1 MPRKLSNW
9 LTAYGEYTKGNES
22 PESFHIWAGL
32 ATIAAAAQRKVCL
45 DLKHFKVYTN
55 LLVLLV
61 GPSGEVRKSTAL
73 GFARGIAKE
82 LEDWGYKL
90 EIAPKKLSGASLI
103 SRMSRIQNPEHQ
115 SLTVYAGELGTLLGA
130 QSTDVTDM
138 VTDLHDCE
146 IDFDK
151 ELVSR
156 AAEKITAP
164 WLNVIGATTPVWL
177 ADNLPKT
184 AIEGGFLSRTIL
196 VYEGESDKRIAL
208 PDMSAAQ
215 EAMRKPLL
223 NDLCEVAQ
231 VRGNFVLTPGAKEM
245 YTAWY
250 NNKDNFR
257 VIDPRLKTY
266 AARKN
271 IHALKV
277 AMLLSLAEGNS
288 LLIDEGHI
296 QLAIDILT
304 TIEPAMPMAL
314 AGVGKNPFALEYES
328 IRRQIQLARRVS
340 YKDLISLNIS
350 RMERPV
356 IDSILATL
364 ATEGK
369 IRNAGAHYEWAA

>member
-32 ATIAAAAQRKVCL
+32 VTIAAAAQRKVFL
-45 DLKHFKVYTN
+45 DLDHFVVYPN

-61 GPSGEVRKSTAL
+61 GPSGEVRKSTAM
-73 GFARGIAKE
+73 GFARGICKE
-82 LEDWGYKL
+82 LEDWGFKL
-90 EIAPKKLSGASLI
+90 EIAPKKVSGASLV

-115 SLTVYAGELGTLLGA
+115 SLTVFAGELGTLLGS

-138 VTDLHDCE
+138 ITDLHDCE
-146 IDFDK
+146 IDWDK

-184 AIEGGFLSRTIL
+184 AVEGGFLSRTIL

-208 PDMSAAQ
+208 PKMSVEQKAI
-215 EAMRKPLL
+215 RKNLL

-231 VRGNFVLTPGAKEM
+231 ARGNFTIVPEAEKLYE
-245 YTAWY
+245 AWY
-250 NNKDNFR
+250 NDKENFR
-257 VIDPRLKTY
+257 VADPRLKTY
-266 AARKN
+266 ASRKN
-271 IHALKV
+271 IHALKL
-277 AMLLSLAEGNS
+277 AMLLSLAESNS
-288 LLIDEGHI
+288 LLIEEKHI
-296 QLAIDILT
+296 ELAIAILS
-304 TIEPAMPMAL
+304 TIEPSMPMAL

-328 IRRQIQLARRVS
+328 VKRQIQMAGRIS
-340 YKDLISLNIS
+340 YRTLISMNIS